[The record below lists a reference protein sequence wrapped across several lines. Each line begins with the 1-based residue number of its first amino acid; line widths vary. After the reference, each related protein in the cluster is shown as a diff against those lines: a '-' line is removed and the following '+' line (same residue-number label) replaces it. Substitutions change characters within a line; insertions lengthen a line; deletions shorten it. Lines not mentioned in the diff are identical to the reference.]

1 MQHKPVWKITVLF
14 LNPEGSRRFRSN
26 PLAVRRTWMV
36 DKENL
41 GDNNMSS
48 EQVERFHR
56 RNSFHGLS
64 HTAFLNSA
72 LPEAK
77 KYSERKHVYIA
88 IVIPPH
94 IHKGKK
100 KKKTRAIQVFL
111 AFVFS
116 PRCCQNNARP
126 LSKISS

>member
-1 MQHKPVWKITVLF
+1 
-14 LNPEGSRRFRSN
+14 
-26 PLAVRRTWMV
+26 MV

-64 HTAFLNSA
+64 HTVFLNSA

-77 KYSERKHVYIA
+77 KYSERKHDYIA

-100 KKKTRAIQVFL
+100 KTNSYPSVSGFRFL
-111 AFVFS
+111 S
-116 PRCCQNNARP
+116 QMLPKQC
-126 LSKISS
+126 SSSE

>member
-1 MQHKPVWKITVLF
+1 
-14 LNPEGSRRFRSN
+14 
-26 PLAVRRTWMV
+26 
-36 DKENL
+36 
-41 GDNNMSS
+41 MSS